1 MLCACIDIGSNTTR
15 VLVAE
20 AGPGGVD
27 KVLQRREFTRI
38 GAAMRKDKKIP
49 KAKVREVA
57 AVVAELGRLAEQV
70 GCTRLRTVATA
81 AIRDAANRDDLVT
94 AIREASGQEVAILD
108 AEQEA
113 RLAFLGATAT
123 LGRRPAGVVAVVDVG
138 GGSTELAIGTVA
150 YGVQWSTSVP
160 LGSGAVTEELRR
172 ADPPSARDLQAIG
185 EYAAAA
191 LAHLDIP
198 MCDSAVAVGGS
209 ATSTRRLIGA
219 VLEPDT
225 VQRALRV
232 LSGDPAAEV
241 ARGLGLDIERVR
253 LLPAGIL
260 ILDAVSHRLGH
271 PLQIGRGGLREGVVL
286 ELAGAS
292 G

>member
-38 GAAMRKDKKIP
+38 GAAMRKDRKIP

-57 AVVAELGRLAEQV
+57 ETVAELRRLAEQV
-70 GCTRLRTVATA
+70 GCKRLRTVATA
-81 AIRDAANRDDLVT
+81 AIRDASNRDDLIA
-94 AIREASGQEVAILD
+94 AINDKGIEVAILD

-123 LGRRPAGVVAVVDVG
+123 LGRRPAGVVAVIDVG

-150 YGVQWSTSVP
+150 YGVQWSTSVS

-172 ADPPSARDLQAIG
+172 SDPPSARDLQAIG

-198 MCDSAVAVGGS
+198 PCDSAVAVGGS

-232 LSGDPAAEV
+232 LSGASAAEV